1 MTDITAVA
9 NVAELDQV
17 LGFAKDLR
25 AQKSVTQIKNS
36 ADYTAAL
43 AANFTASELASLVGS
58 GGGSGSGESAPSFVV
73 TPLEYGATGDGVA
86 DDTQAV
92 QDAINNTKGYDV
104 YLPKEYQFAVT
115 KLTLKSGVSL
125 VTDAKQETNIKWLP
139 VTPSNLYETGT
150 VSVTKGSETVTG
162 AGTAFTAAMIGKCF
176 KLNNSD
182 KLYTVVDVTSATELV
197 INPEFEE
204 ADQTAQAF
212 KVYDHFGLL
221 EIPTGI
227 TTRSHI
233 RDVKFSGENN
243 NAEGWFAY
251 FVADRDGGS
260 AGGLWKAAWIN
271 VEAGNFANGIW
282 HRGTAGANTIET
294 AAFSNSLE
302 PHQFLFFD
310 NLTVYL
316 SGDGE
321 KWRITGQCNQFYG
334 QGGQLGKTGNADKSG
349 VGIRYGREPLAEYA
363 GVNSAKVP
371 QGFDIL
377 GMTLQYC
384 DTGHDARGGNGI
396 VCRGWYYEYIVKGAH
411 AKGYANSARVHLTLD
426 NPQFRGEIG
435 HSSDAGSFIAKSEN
449 DALLTVRNP
458 EHIGGSLNYPAYIND
473 NSQGLLIEGPTLVNG
488 NVTGLPDNFSQGLVH
503 SAAEAASFLL
513 TRSFKT
519 IDISGF
525 ESFHSIRSDLPAGNI
540 ITAFI
545 SSPNGVRVESGG
557 NIVLPK
563 GRSQAR
569 IPRDS
574 LIRFV
579 RMDDRFVMEEVYTP
593 KGVASRA
600 GNWNLDSAY
609 RNNTDVKITS
619 ASTVNIQAEGVPAAD
634 DFQPGDEVV
643 FYVLNAETFSI
654 TTDAGVTL
662 HSVKTSTSTAGAQVV
677 LKKTGSD
684 EWFAV
689 FND

>member
-1 MTDITAVA
+1 MATLTVTADNINSGVA
-9 NVAELDQV
+9 YANALEQLKTPQ
-17 LGFAKDLR
+17 
-25 AQKSVTQIKNS
+25 QI
-36 ADYTAAL
+36 ADAINDVENLPGLSSNTV
-43 AANFTASELASLVGS
+43 S
-58 GGGSGSGESAPSFVV
+58 PMD
-73 TPLEYGATGDGVA
+73 YGAVGNGTA

-92 QDAINNTKGYDV
+92 QDAINNANGYNV
-104 YLPKEYQFAVT
+104 YLPKEYEFAVT

-125 VTDAKQETNIKWLP
+125 VTDAKQQTNMKWLP
-139 VTPSNLYETGT
+139 VTPSNLYSTGT
-150 VSVTKGSETVTG
+150 VSVTKGSSTVTG
-162 AGTAFTAAMIGKCF
+162 AGTTFTSAMLGQCF
-176 KLNNSD
+176 KLDSSD
-182 KLYTVVDVTSATELV
+182 KLYTVVDYTSATEIT

-204 ADQTAQAF
+204 GSQTSQGF
-212 KVYDHFGLL
+212 KIYDHFGLL

-233 RDVKFSGENN
+233 KDVKFSGENN

-260 AGGLWKAAWIN
+260 AGGLWKAAWVN

-282 HRGTAGANTIET
+282 HRGTAGANTIGT

-316 SGDGE
+316 SGGGD
-321 KWRITGQCNQFYG
+321 KWRMTGQCNQFYG
-334 QGGQLGKTGNADKSG
+334 QGGQLGDTGTRQKTGVG
-349 VGIRYGREPLAEYA
+349 VRMGREPLAEYA

-384 DTGHDARGGNGI
+384 EHGHSVKGGNGI
-396 VCRGWYYEYIVKGAH
+396 VLRGWYYEYINKLCFAEGV
-411 AKGYANSARVHLTLD
+411 ANSNRSVVTLD

-435 HSSDAGSFIAKSEN
+435 AN
-449 DALLTVRNP
+449 DEASNYVVTASTESLVTVRNP
-458 EHIGGSLNYPAYIND
+458 EHLGGNLNYPCYIN
-473 NSQGLLIEGPTLVNG
+473 SGSEGLIFSGSFLING
-488 NVTGLPDNFSQGLVH
+488 NVTGLPDNFTQGVIID
-503 SAAEAASFLL
+503 AGEAGGFLN
-513 TRSFKT
+513 TNSSSV

-525 ESFHSIRSDLPAGNI
+525 ETFDSIRSDLPATNI

-619 ASTVNIQAEGVPAAD
+619 TSTVTIQAEGVPSAD
-634 DFQPGDEVV
+634 DFQPGDEVTLYLASASTLTIAV
-643 FYVLNAETFSI
+643 DT
-654 TTDAGVTL
+654 GVTL
-662 HSVKTSTSTAGAQVV
+662 HAAKTSTSTEGAQVL
-677 LKKTGSD
+677 LKKIGAD